1 MTEVS
6 AMSAYSSFIPTGQQ
20 AMALNTVN
28 LFNMSS
34 LLNQKDSRWLQ
45 LEVCREYQRQKCS
58 RSDCECKFAHPPP
71 NVEVQN
77 GRVTACY
84 DSIKGRCNRE
94 KPACKYFH
102 PPQHLKD
109 QLLING
115 RNHLALKNAL
125 AQQMQQQL
133 IPGHAQMIQQAV
145 LGGHY
150 AVPSVPPTYLP
161 YLSQLPLIVSN
172 QDQGQTVQMGGGHC
186 HPSVTAVQHQPSV
199 STGGGQ
205 QPVPSGGGPVPQK
218 QRSDRIEPS
227 PANQQLQSAQG
238 NHSAPS
244 VCSQP
249 TGATAISLA
258 SMPQQSNVSA
268 VVAAAAQQANIAG
281 AFQQHHQVALPG
293 VLPSPSLGGGLPA
306 VPPILHPLPNPQP
319 PPHHPPPHLPVGY
332 SDQLNQQIALASL
345 AAAAGGKKRPRDPGE
360 ELLLALPGGSV
371 MPYKRAASD
380 KSGLPV
386 YQPQPAAAVGPAGP
400 AGPAGTLQTS
410 YHQLVQMQHPASNI
424 VPVTYSGQP
433 PLAIPRYQ

>member
-1 MTEVS
+1 
-6 AMSAYSSFIPTGQQ
+6 
-20 AMALNTVN
+20 MALNTVN
-28 LFNMSS
+28 IFNMSS

-172 QDQGQTVQMGGGHC
+172 QDQGQTAAVQMGGGHC
-186 HPSVTAVQHQPSV
+186 HPTVSAVQPSV
-199 STGGGQ
+199 PVSGPAAQ
-205 QPVPSGGGPVPQK
+205 QPVPSAGAAQVPPK
-218 QRSDRIEPS
+218 QRSDRIE
-227 PANQQLQSAQG
+227 
-238 NHSAPS
+238 
-244 VCSQP
+244 
-249 TGATAISLA
+249 
-258 SMPQQSNVSA
+258 
-268 VVAAAAQQANIAG
+268 
-281 AFQQHHQVALPG
+281 ALP
-293 VLPSPSLGGGLPA
+293 S
-306 VPPILHPLPNPQP
+306 
-319 PPHHPPPHLPVGY
+319 
-332 SDQLNQQIALASL
+332 
-345 AAAAGGKKRPRDPGE
+345 
-360 ELLLALPGGSV
+360 GSV
-371 MPYKRAASD
+371 MPYKRAAASD

-386 YQPQPAAAVGPAGP
+386 YQPQPATVGPP
-400 AGPAGTLQTS
+400 LQTS

-433 PLAIPRYQ
+433 PLALPRYQ

>member
-1 MTEVS
+1 
-6 AMSAYSSFIPTGQQ
+6 
-20 AMALNTVN
+20 
-28 LFNMSS
+28 MSS

-218 QRSDRIEPS
+218 QRSDRIE
-227 PANQQLQSAQG
+227 
-238 NHSAPS
+238 
-244 VCSQP
+244 
-249 TGATAISLA
+249 
-258 SMPQQSNVSA
+258 
-268 VVAAAAQQANIAG
+268 
-281 AFQQHHQVALPG
+281 
-293 VLPSPSLGGGLPA
+293 
-306 VPPILHPLPNPQP
+306 
-319 PPHHPPPHLPVGY
+319 
-332 SDQLNQQIALASL
+332 
-345 AAAAGGKKRPRDPGE
+345 
-360 ELLLALPGGSV
+360 ALPGGSV

>member
-1 MTEVS
+1 MTAVS
-6 AMSAYSSFIPTGQQ
+6 TMSAYSSFIPQGQQ
-20 AMALNTVN
+20 AMAMNTVN

-58 RSDCECKFAHPPP
+58 RCDAECKFAHPPP

-172 QDQGQTVQMGGGHC
+172 QDQGQAVQMGGGHC
-186 HPSVTAVQHQPSV
+186 HPAVQHQPTV
-199 STGGGQ
+199 SSGGGQ
-205 QPVPSGGGPVPQK
+205 QQVQTGQVPLK

-227 PANQQLQSAQG
+227 QINQQLQSAQG
-238 NHSAPS
+238 NHSGPS

-258 SMPQQSNVSA
+258 SMQQQPNVSA
-268 VVAAAAQQANIAG
+268 VVAAAAQQANLAG
-281 AFQQHHQVALPG
+281 ALQQHHVFPG
-293 VLPSPSLGGGLPA
+293 VLQNPSLGGGLQSA
-306 VPPILHPLPNPQP
+306 PPFLHSIPN
-319 PPHHPPPHLPVGY
+319 PHHPPPQHPPPPHHLPVGY
-332 SDQLNQQIALASL
+332 QDQLNQQIALATL

-360 ELLLALPGGSV
+360 ELLLALPSGSV

-386 YQPQPAAAVGPAGP
+386 YQPQPAGVGPQ
-400 AGPAGTLQTS
+400 GPAGTLQTS

>member
-1 MTEVS
+1 
-6 AMSAYSSFIPTGQQ
+6 MSAYSSFIPQGQQ

-58 RSDCECKFAHPPP
+58 RCDAECKFAHPPP

-172 QDQGQTVQMGGGHC
+172 QEQGGQGLPMGGGHC
-186 HPSVTAVQHQPSV
+186 HPTVNAVQHQPSV
-199 STGGGQ
+199 S
-205 QPVPSGGGPVPQK
+205 SGGGPQPIQQTTGGPVPPK
-218 QRSDRIEPS
+218 QRSDRIE
-227 PANQQLQSAQG
+227 
-238 NHSAPS
+238 
-244 VCSQP
+244 
-249 TGATAISLA
+249 
-258 SMPQQSNVSA
+258 
-268 VVAAAAQQANIAG
+268 
-281 AFQQHHQVALPG
+281 ALPT
-293 VLPSPSLGGGLPA
+293 
-306 VPPILHPLPNPQP
+306 
-319 PPHHPPPHLPVGY
+319 
-332 SDQLNQQIALASL
+332 
-345 AAAAGGKKRPRDPGE
+345 
-360 ELLLALPGGSV
+360 GSV

-386 YQPQPAAAVGPAGP
+386 YQPQPTAVGPAGHQPQAP
-400 AGPAGTLQTS
+400 AGPTLQTS

>member
-1 MTEVS
+1 MTAVS
-6 AMSAYSSFIPTGQQ
+6 TMSAYSSFIPQGQQ
-20 AMALNTVN
+20 AMAMNTVN

-58 RSDCECKFAHPPP
+58 RCDAECKFAHPPP

-172 QDQGQTVQMGGGHC
+172 QEQGQAVQMGGGHC
-186 HPSVTAVQHQPSV
+186 HPAVQHQPSV
-199 STGGGQ
+199 SSGGGQ
-205 QPVPSGGGPVPQK
+205 QQVQPGQVPLK
-218 QRSDRIEPS
+218 QRSDRIE
-227 PANQQLQSAQG
+227 
-238 NHSAPS
+238 
-244 VCSQP
+244 
-249 TGATAISLA
+249 
-258 SMPQQSNVSA
+258 
-268 VVAAAAQQANIAG
+268 
-281 AFQQHHQVALPG
+281 ALP
-293 VLPSPSLGGGLPA
+293 S
-306 VPPILHPLPNPQP
+306 
-319 PPHHPPPHLPVGY
+319 
-332 SDQLNQQIALASL
+332 
-345 AAAAGGKKRPRDPGE
+345 
-360 ELLLALPGGSV
+360 GSV

-386 YQPQPAAAVGPAGP
+386 YQPQPAGVGPQ
-400 AGPAGTLQTS
+400 GPAGTLQTS

>member
-1 MTEVS
+1 MTAVS
-6 AMSAYSSFIPTGQQ
+6 TMSAYSSFIPQGQQ
-20 AMALNTVN
+20 AMAMNTVN

-58 RSDCECKFAHPPP
+58 RCDAECKFAHPPP

-186 HPSVTAVQHQPSV
+186 HPAVQHQPSV
-199 STGGGQ
+199 SSGGGQ
-205 QPVPSGGGPVPQK
+205 QQVQTGQVPLK
-218 QRSDRIEPS
+218 QRSDRIE
-227 PANQQLQSAQG
+227 
-238 NHSAPS
+238 
-244 VCSQP
+244 
-249 TGATAISLA
+249 
-258 SMPQQSNVSA
+258 
-268 VVAAAAQQANIAG
+268 
-281 AFQQHHQVALPG
+281 ALP
-293 VLPSPSLGGGLPA
+293 S
-306 VPPILHPLPNPQP
+306 
-319 PPHHPPPHLPVGY
+319 
-332 SDQLNQQIALASL
+332 
-345 AAAAGGKKRPRDPGE
+345 
-360 ELLLALPGGSV
+360 GSV

-386 YQPQPAAAVGPAGP
+386 YQPQPAGVGPQ
-400 AGPAGTLQTS
+400 GPAGTLQTS